1 MFFAWIARP
10 PREAELVSQNKKG
23 SYQIKL
29 VPIGTSKQAKEA
41 LESVVATI
49 VNTLW
54 GSDVLTRKGQTS
66 LERSI

>member
-1 MFFAWIARP
+1 M
-10 PREAELVSQNKKG
+10 SQNKKG

-29 VPIGTSKQAKEA
+29 VPIGTPKQTKEA

-49 VNTLW
+49 VNMLW
-54 GSDVLTRKGQTS
+54 GSDVLARKSQTS